1 MRGFVQR
8 TLALKPVYLRRRSGL
23 PKPRSP
29 FAVEL
34 PNSVVGSPQVH
45 GVVGMPC
52 AIIGVA
58 AADNFRVRAS
68 GAKPAPNERWSLL
81 DNFECAPNG
90 ARRIGETPRGA
101 SKRGVQGGDGSTVLE
116 QMGCASKV
124 SGRCANTDCTG
135 CDRGER
141 RISSTCSVLSTAS
154 VGAPRDRGDGLRGGT
169 LGEAVALYPRSRQED
184 KRVSLDTGRDADGG
198 CNFHA
203 ELTESGLGL
212 ATMAGGERG
221 VAATP
226 SVSSPWSSLWL
237 AMVVHSPRAGQEV
250 LSVRSAE
257 TPESHQGDYDH
268 NLPGQVSAGSI
279 DFFEAGKVTNLG

>member
-212 ATMAGGERG
+212 ATMARRRTRCCCNSFCVFTMVFTVVGNGR
-221 VAATP
+221 
-226 SVSSPWSSLWL
+226 SFSSSWP
-237 AMVVHSPRAGQEV
+237 
-250 LSVRSAE
+250 RSAE
-257 TPESHQGDYDH
+257 CS
-268 NLPGQVSAGSI
+268 LR
-279 DFFEAGKVTNLG
+279 